1 MKSSQA
7 VEMQKVLSGQN
18 QIKLIRIAE
27 VSNLTT
33 ISKSHIYTLAR
44 QGRFPKPRRISEN
57 TSVWL
62 ESEVLDWMK
71 DKLGIE
77 TGEVA

>member
-1 MKSSQA
+1 MTI
-7 VEMQKVLSGQN
+7 EKVLLGKK
-18 QIKLIRIAE
+18 QIKLIRIGE

-44 QGRFPKPRRISEN
+44 QGKFPKPRKISVN

-62 ESEVLDWMK
+62 ESEVLQWMEEQ
-71 DKLGIE
+71 LGLNSV
-77 TGEVA
+77 EVA

>member
-1 MKSSQA
+1 MYSD
-7 VEMQKVLSGQN
+7 
-18 QIKLIRIAE
+18 IKLIRIGE

-44 QGRFPKPRRISEN
+44 QGKFPKPRKISEN

-62 ESEVLDWMK
+62 ESEILNWME
-71 DKLGIE
+71 DKLGIA

>member
-1 MKSSQA
+1 MHSD
-7 VEMQKVLSGQN
+7 
-18 QIKLIRIAE
+18 IKLIRIGE

-44 QGRFPKPRRISEN
+44 QGKFPKPRKISEN

-62 ESEVLDWMK
+62 ESEILNWME

>member
-1 MKSSQA
+1 MTTK
-7 VEMQKVLSGQN
+7 KVLSGQT
-18 QIKLIRIAE
+18 QFKLIKIGE
-27 VSNLTT
+27 VSSLTT

-44 QGRFPKPRRISEN
+44 QGKFPKARKLGVN

-62 ESEVLDWMK
+62 ESEVLGWINER
-71 DKLGIE
+71 LGLE